1 MAKTLD
7 DSTLVAYVDGELDDA
22 SVSEVESVLASD
34 PAARSLVQVFRETS
48 RVLRVTFGKPTR
60 EPVSPVL
67 SEVSERGA
75 AVGRWRLALP
85 LAASLLAFA
94 VSLGG
99 GYMAGL
105 YHGQAQ
111 DEVSAVEHWLEEVG
125 KYYQL
130 YARDSEYLVE
140 IPASA
145 AVKIEHRLAGW
156 FGRELRVPDLSGHGL
171 EFRGVRFVAL
181 EADPAMPDEAQPAAL
196 LVYEL
201 PNGQPLGVCITKF
214 SGQNVEA
221 QQLSN
226 KAGLNL
232 LYWFDAGYAHVLM
245 GKTEPDVLHTLGI
258 EVAQQIGDV

>member
-1 MAKTLD
+1 MVEQLD

-22 SVSEVESVLASD
+22 SAAEVESALASD
-34 PAARSLVQVFRETS
+34 PAAQSRVQVFRETS
-48 RVLRVTFGKPTR
+48 RVLRVTFGKPSR
-60 EPVSPVL
+60 EPVSPSL

-75 AVGRWRLALP
+75 AVGRWRHALP

-111 DEVSAVEHWLEEVG
+111 VEVSAVEHWLEEAA

-145 AVKIEHRLAGW
+145 AVKIEHRLSGW
-156 FGRELRVPDLSGHGL
+156 FDRELRVPDLSGHGL
-171 EFRGVRFVAL
+171 KFRGVRFLAL

-196 LVYEL
+196 LVYDL
-201 PNGQPLGVCITKF
+201 PNGQSLGVCITAF
-214 SGQNVEA
+214 SGQDGEA
-221 QQLSN
+221 QQLSS

-232 LYWFDAGYAHVLM
+232 LYWFESGYAHILM
-245 GKTEPDVLHTLGI
+245 GKTEPDVLRFTRKQDRGKPC
-258 EVAQQIGDV
+258 

>member
-7 DSTLVAYVDGELDDA
+7 DSTLVAYVDGELDGA
-22 SVSEVESVLASD
+22 SASEVESVLASD
-34 PAARSLVQVFRETS
+34 PAARSRAQVFRETS
-48 RVLRVTFGKPTR
+48 RVLHVAFGKPSR
-60 EPVSPVL
+60 EPVSPSL
-67 SEVSERGA
+67 SEERRA

-99 GYMAGL
+99 GYMVGL
-105 YHGQAQ
+105 YNGQAQ
-111 DEVSAVEHWLEEVG
+111 VEVSAVEHWLDEAA

-130 YARDSEYLVE
+130 YARDKEYLVE

-145 AVKIEHRLAGW
+145 GVEIEHRLSGW
-156 FGRELRVPDLSGHGL
+156 FGRELRVPDLSGHGVK
-171 EFRGVRFVAL
+171 FRGVRFLAL

-201 PNGQPLGVCITKF
+201 PNGQPLGICITPF
-214 SGQNVEA
+214 SDQSGQA
-221 QQLSN
+221 QQLSQ

-232 LYWFDAGYAHVLM
+232 LYWFESNRGHVLM
-245 GKTEPDVLHTLGI
+245 GKTEPEFLRRLGKDV
-258 EVAQQIGDV
+258 ARQMGDV